1 MSSHC
6 CLSGSLL
13 ENVDRR
19 QEQTVQEGR
28 QQELGQTHPL
38 PAWQRG
44 PISGAGRTQAEAEGR
59 GLMVR
64 LLASGEQGSR
74 SREETWQ
81 QAQDLVFGKG
91 RSSNHQ
97 RDWGWDGCGS
107 SLLMPQRE
115 DSKRR
120 RALSSC

>member
-1 MSSHC
+1 
-6 CLSGSLL
+6 
-13 ENVDRR
+13 
-19 QEQTVQEGR
+19 
-28 QQELGQTHPL
+28 
-38 PAWQRG
+38 
-44 PISGAGRTQAEAEGR
+44 
-59 GLMVR
+59 MVR
-64 LLASGEQGSR
+64 LLASGEQGSH